1 MNIILWGII
10 GFTLLYEPI
19 IGYWLY
25 QRFKIRVLTNPTIR
39 VRYYQIVMLGLWL
52 PTLIILIVV
61 VTSELTLE
69 DLRIIM
75 PSININAL
83 GPAVTYIVIGVAL
96 LYSILL
102 LYYAI
107 GYFISDHVKN
117 KMIVMKQEQMKQI
130 KYTEILPVTKKDK
143 VVWNQV
149 AWTAGITE
157 EIIYRGFLIIA
168 FNTLFPEWSIW
179 SVLFCASILFGLA
192 HTYQGLSGVIRTTIF
207 GFVFGMLAVALNSI
221 IPLILLHAL
230 IDYVG
235 KLGDEKG
242 NEGTVLTFHC
252 YLIRI

>member
-1 MNIILWGII
+1 MNLILWGFI

-25 QRFKIRVLTNPTIR
+25 LRFKMSVLTNPAIR
-39 VRYYQIVMLGLWL
+39 IRYYQIVMLGLWL

-61 VTSELTLE
+61 AYSEFTLE
-69 DLRIIM
+69 ELRLTM
-75 PSININAL
+75 PSINTETL
-83 GPAVTYIVIGVAL
+83 GPIATYIVIGVAL

-102 LYYAI
+102 LYYAF
-107 GYFISDHVKN
+107 GYFISDNVKN
-117 KMIVMKQEQMKQI
+117 KMIVMKQKQMEQI
-130 KYTEILPVTKKDK
+130 EFTELLPVTKKEK
-143 VVWNQV
+143 VIWNQV

-157 EIIYRGFLIIA
+157 EIIYRGFLLFA

-179 SVLFCASILFGLA
+179 LVLLCASILFGLA

-235 KLGDEKG
+235 KLGDE
-242 NEGTVLTFHC
+242 NEKD
-252 YLIRI
+252 